1 MSADMKRHS
10 ANDSIRWFAEK
21 VAIASAKLPRD
32 FTDRNSWEIWRDRMK
47 RELVRRIGLPKLEPM
62 TEPVARSD
70 TELGETARVERVDV
84 PADGDYAIPVFVIR
98 PVKYERPA
106 PALLIC
112 PGWPQT
118 KYEPQF
124 QRFAVRLAA
133 HGFVSAI
140 LDHAPFG
147 ETSHGVMPGA
157 MTQVMGMGNLLGISQ
172 LAFRAAEAI
181 RVGEYLRERED
192 VDTSRVGITGL
203 CQGGMTTW
211 MAGALDERFAVVAP
225 VASATTFTA
234 WSVEMSR
241 YRALG
246 DTSPYPFGMIEVCD
260 VDHLH
265 GCVAP
270 RPLLV
275 QANAPDDWWP
285 LSGFQAIE
293 TFARR
298 IYRLYGEEN
307 RCEFV
312 AEAHEHAITGP
323 FADRLEQFL
332 LDHLKGA

>member
-1 MSADMKRHS
+1 MSLEITRHT

-21 VAIASAKLPRD
+21 VAMASAKLPRD
-32 FTDRNSWEIWRDRMK
+32 FSDRASWESWRNRMK
-47 RELVRRIGLPKLEPM
+47 SELIRRIGLPKFEP
-62 TEPVARSD
+62 TKEPLVRSD
-70 TELGETARVERVDV
+70 TALGETARIERVDV
-84 PADGDYAIPVFVIR
+84 PADGNYAIPTFVIR
-98 PVKYERPA
+98 PVAYEKPA
-106 PALLIC
+106 PGLLIC

-118 KYEPQF
+118 KFDPQF
-124 QRFAVRLAA
+124 QRFALRMAT

-157 MTQVMGMGNLLGISQ
+157 MTQVMGMGHLLGISQ

-181 RVGEYLRERED
+181 RVGEYLRERPD
-192 VDTSRVGITGL
+192 VDTRRVGITGL

-211 MAGALDERFAVVAP
+211 MAGSLDERFAVVAP

-234 WSVEMSR
+234 WAVEMSR

-246 DTSPYPFGMIEVCD
+246 DTSPYPFGMIELCD
-260 VDHLH
+260 VEHLH
-265 GCVAP
+265 ASVAP

-285 LSGFQAIE
+285 LSGFQTIE
-293 TFARR
+293 SFSRR
-298 IYRLYGEEN
+298 IYALYGAED

-323 FADRLEQFL
+323 FADRLERFL
-332 LDHLKGA
+332 VKYLGGV

>member
-1 MSADMKRHS
+1 MSTELTRHT
-10 ANDSIRWFAEK
+10 ANDAIRWFAEK
-21 VAIASAKLPRD
+21 VAAASAKLPRD
-32 FTDRNSWEIWRDRMK
+32 FADRSAWEAWRNQMK
-47 RELVRRIGLPKLEPM
+47 RELVCRIGLPTLEPA
-62 TEPVARSD
+62 TDPVVRSD
-70 TELGETARVERVDV
+70 SELGESARIERVDV
-84 PADGDYAIPVFVIR
+84 PGDGDYSIPAFVIR
-98 PVKYERPA
+98 PRDCATPA

-118 KYEPQF
+118 KYEAQF
-124 QRFAVRLAA
+124 QRLAIRMA
-133 HGFVSAI
+133 EHGFVSAI

-147 ETSHGVMPGA
+147 ETSHGAMPGA
-157 MTQVMGMGNLLGISQ
+157 MTQVMGMGHLLGISQ

-181 RVGEYLRERED
+181 RVGEYLRSRDD
-192 VDTSRVGITGL
+192 VDSGRVGITGL

-225 VASATTFTA
+225 VASATTFVA

-265 GCVAP
+265 ACVAP

-285 LSGFQAIE
+285 LSGYHAIE
-293 TFARR
+293 TLSRR
-298 IYRLYGEEN
+298 VYALYNADE
-307 RCEFV
+307 RCEFAV
-312 AEAHEHAITGP
+312 EAHEHAITGP
-323 FADRLEQFL
+323 FAERLERFL
-332 LDHLKGA
+332 VERLASR